1 MVVLDAFP
9 ANSEDPNI
17 KISQGNMP
25 PDPPKRLIKIL
36 SSPFPPPPSLGCYL
50 VLASTRLPGFSPL
63 HRLYSAI
70 LHHRNKH
77 RLKLYPRTVKIR
89 LKNVGKKKGNSW
101 YQTYSQIWILY
112 CVCELQTFKI
122 ESCFQLSIRFCS
134 KFPVDDLDICT
145 WNWEVHKH
153 SMRTDKQQ
161 PRKWLVYEEQSSW
174 GGDCTG
180 NFGVH

>member
-89 LKNVGKKKGNSW
+89 LVNVGDKKRK
-101 YQTYSQIWILY
+101 
-112 CVCELQTFKI
+112 
-122 ESCFQLSIRFCS
+122 QLVSNI
-134 KFPVDDLDICT
+134 FPD
-145 WNWEVHKH
+145 
-153 SMRTDKQQ
+153 M
-161 PRKWLVYEEQSSW
+161 
-174 GGDCTG
+174 
-180 NFGVH
+180 NFVLCL